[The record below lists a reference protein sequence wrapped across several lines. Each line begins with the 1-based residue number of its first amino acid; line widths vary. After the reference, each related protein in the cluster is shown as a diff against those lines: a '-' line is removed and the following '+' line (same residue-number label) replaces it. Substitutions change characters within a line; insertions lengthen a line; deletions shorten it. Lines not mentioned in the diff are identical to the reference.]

1 MDKIKPVKKPLGR
14 RLKLFFRNDWWKILR
29 EIYLWLNIVIML
41 FPLLFMIVSATKT
54 NAEFLRDPFSMPEK
68 FPGTLFENM
77 RMAVTG
83 KVGYIQYTPFFKM
96 LLNTL
101 IVTFFSLV
109 LMIACSMLA
118 GYALAKKNFRGKKIF
133 VVFVLIIQ
141 IVPFFGYI
149 IPMYLF
155 ANILAITNSL
165 AGLVP
170 MLVAVSMPTTI
181 VLMQGFYKSF
191 PSAIEEAALIDGCGE
206 FKKFIYIVIPM
217 SKGIIASMAVIN
229 FMGYWNEVGISSLML
244 NDMNLFTISIGVL
257 STNTQTGLMNYA
269 YVMALLVLSALPNM
283 IFFTVFQRSITK
295 GVSLGGVK
303 G

>member
-1 MDKIKPVKKPLGR
+1 
-14 RLKLFFRNDWWKILR
+14 
-29 EIYLWLNIVIML
+29 
-41 FPLLFMIVSATKT
+41 
-54 NAEFLRDPFSMPEK
+54 
-68 FPGTLFENM
+68 
-77 RMAVTG
+77 
-83 KVGYIQYTPFFKM
+83 
-96 LLNTL
+96 
-101 IVTFFSLV
+101 
-109 LMIACSMLA
+109 
-118 GYALAKKNFRGKKIF
+118 
-133 VVFVLIIQ
+133 
-141 IVPFFGYI
+141 
-149 IPMYLF
+149 
-155 ANILAITNSL
+155 
-165 AGLVP
+165 
-170 MLVAVSMPTTI
+170 
-181 VLMQGFYKSF
+181 MQGFYKSF